1 MRKIRFPNKIGGG
14 IFLVPLRR
22 VLAKDHFRLYGG
34 TVPCTVSEKI
44 KAKVSIYNRRN
55 PDETPH
61 AKKTQSPELIRD

>member
-1 MRKIRFPNKIGGG
+1 M
-14 IFLVPLRR
+14 VPLRR

-61 AKKTQSPELIRD
+61 AKKTQSPELTIYRSKVTEGSLCWHDA